1 MRRYCDEPA
10 QTLDKR
16 SSDLMHRLERSVFNI
31 KQYPIAQ
38 STKHHKGLAN
48 EYCDPHTH
56 FLSLYLSK
64 IHYMKKIA
72 LLLVFTTAILF
83 KVNAQNKMETE
94 KLLRHVVLFNFKE
107 GSTPA
112 QIKTVTDAFGLLPQK
127 ISSIKA
133 FEWGTNN
140 SPENLNQGFT
150 HCFFVSFASEKDR
163 DEYLPHAAHKAFVEV
178 LKPVLDKVLVV
189 DYWNKQ

>member
-1 MRRYCDEPA
+1 
-10 QTLDKR
+10 
-16 SSDLMHRLERSVFNI
+16 
-31 KQYPIAQ
+31 
-38 STKHHKGLAN
+38 
-48 EYCDPHTH
+48 
-56 FLSLYLSK
+56 
-64 IHYMKKIA
+64 MKKIA

-94 KLLRHVVLFNFKE
+94 KLLRHVVLFSFKE

-189 DYWNKQ
+189 DYWNK